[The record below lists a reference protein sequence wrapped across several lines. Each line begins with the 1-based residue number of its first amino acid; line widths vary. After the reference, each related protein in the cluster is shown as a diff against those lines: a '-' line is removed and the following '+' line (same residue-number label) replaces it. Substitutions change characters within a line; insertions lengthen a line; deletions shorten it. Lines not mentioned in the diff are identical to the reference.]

1 MPSYEFQN
9 PIGTKFRMSDFW
21 TMQGLNIWGK
31 SDVDYCVFLSIEVSW
46 KEHLEEAPLETAF

>member
-21 TMQGLNIWGK
+21 TMQRLNIWVK
-31 SDVDYCVFLSIEVSW
+31 SDVGYCVFLSIELS
-46 KEHLEEAPLETAF
+46 